1 MNIITMLENWSEDRS
16 VIARAVLMTLLAF
29 LAVCL
34 TINHSCW
41 TPFAALDLVI
51 HEVGHPLFSYFGEWV
66 HYAGGTILQ
75 LAVPVLASISPTSM
89 TLTN

>member
-1 MNIITMLENWSEDRS
+1 MLENWSEDRS
-16 VIARAVLMTLLAF
+16 AIARAVLMTLLAF

-51 HEVGHPLFSYFGEWV
+51 HEVGHYFGFNDTELREIESEV
-66 HYAGGTILQ
+66 RAARRRPAPKKKETD
-75 LAVPVLASISPTSM
+75 
-89 TLTN
+89 